1 MCPAALI
8 SVREV
13 HMCPA
18 ALISV
23 REVHMCPAALISV
36 REVHM
41 CPAALISVREF
52 IDGLIYHFYI
62 ETSEGNVYSASRT
75 TELKFILVCHVYMTN
90 LFSTGRRYSTYQ
102 VQSKFPM

>member
-1 MCPAALI
+1 
-8 SVREV
+8 
-13 HMCPA
+13 MCPA

-75 TELKFILVCHVYMTN
+75 TELKFILVCHVIYLHM
-90 LFSTGRRYSTYQ
+90 YI
-102 VQSKFPM
+102 